1 MTVINDFH
9 IELKKKLEE
18 AVEKFNLP
26 ALLTTEVR
34 FDLKGNSAGQAMLK
48 GGKLI
53 LRFNQEAIE
62 KGYKEMV
69 EDTIPHEVAHL
80 VCFVDPSYG
89 KSHDKGWSEVAKSLG
104 GSGNRIHQ
112 IELTKARRVRRYF
125 YVLSDGSE
133 LALTKEQHTKLQEGQ
148 TTFHARDYHTKSGTP
163 LPILK
168 DNFVKEMLV
177 M

>member
-1 MTVINDFH
+1 MTVVNDFH
-9 IELKKKLEE
+9 AELNKKLEE
-18 AVEKFNLP
+18 AAEKFGFPVLVK
-26 ALLTTEVR
+26 TEVR

-48 GGKLI
+48 GGNLI

-62 KGYKEMV
+62 KSYREMV

-89 KSHDKGWSEVAKSLG
+89 KSHDEGWTKVAKSLG

-125 YVLSDGSE
+125 YVLTDGSE
-133 LALTKEQHTKLQEGQ
+133 LALTKDQHTRLQESQ
-148 TTFHARDYHTKSGTP
+148 ATFHARDYHTKSGEV

-177 M
+177 L